1 METERADPADLAVL
15 RTAFAPEAGARPG
28 PEAHRRT
35 GTGSASPLGWPAVR
49 AFEAEHG
56 VVLPEPYRTF
66 VAEIADG
73 WRPGPPEYGLM
84 PLGEVPR
91 DWGTARPV
99 RELGRP
105 FPLTESWFWEDDP
118 RPAEEIDHL
127 LGPVF
132 DHGSLVLGT
141 EGCGMYWHLVVTG
154 PHRGHVWLITGEGA
168 VPFGAPF
175 AFTTADPG
183 FTGWTRHWT
192 EGRSWF
198 DEA

>member
-1 METERADPADLAVL
+1 METERADPADLALL
-15 RTAFAPEAGARPG
+15 RSAFDPEVSAHLGAGVG
-28 PEAHRRT
+28 
-35 GTGSASPLGWPAVR
+35 SPLGWPAVR

-56 VVLPEPYRTF
+56 IVLPEPYRTF

-73 WRPGPPEYGLM
+73 WRPGPPEYGLV
-84 PLGEVPR
+84 PLGEVPP
-91 DWGTARPV
+91 DWGKARPV

-105 FPLTESWFWEDDP
+105 FPLTEPWFWEEDP
-118 RPAEEIDHL
+118 RSTEEIDVL

-168 VPFGAPF
+168 GPFGEPF
-175 AFTTADPG
+175 DFTPARPG
-183 FTGWTRHWT
+183 FAGWARHWS
-192 EGRSWF
+192 EDRPWF
-198 DEA
+198 DEG